1 MGYIDLD
8 KMETAAERGMIT
20 INITDTNERLAVE
33 VIDREA
39 SPVSVKL
46 FDGTVD
52 ANEEIVRLAKELI
65 ATARGQE

>member
-1 MGYIDLD
+1 
-8 KMETAAERGMIT
+8 MIT
-20 INITDTNERLAVE
+20 INITDKNERLAVE

-52 ANEEIVRLAKELI
+52 ANDEPVRLAKGLV
-65 ATARGQE
+65 ATARGQEQ